1 MLVAIK
7 VAFAVIA
14 ALGAGFH
21 LAAPMSQPSVSA
33 PSGAL
38 FAAGSPLVP
47 GRAVDRSFDVSTSGA
62 TYLGL
67 YMTGL
72 HTSCPAPDAA
82 SRLQLTVIRDGR
94 PVYAGDVDDFARTHS
109 APSSALQVEPGTF
122 DFRIR
127 LDPTVDN
134 SYQGCSSQVDINWM
148 VAQ

>member
-72 HTSCPAPDAA
+72 QTSCPNAGGWGGQFDGGQGEAVRVPFADATLVKIDRDAA
-82 SRLQLTVIRDGR
+82 SDDGLLTRLLPLTSF
-94 PVYAGDVDDFARTHS
+94 P
-109 APSSALQVEPGTF
+109 
-122 DFRIR
+122 
-127 LDPTVDN
+127 
-134 SYQGCSSQVDINWM
+134 
-148 VAQ
+148 